1 MEEKDI
7 KEAEEN
13 KEETTAV
20 DDTVETVSED
30 NKIEVDKKA
39 PAKKNGKK

>member
-13 KEETTAV
+13 KEET
-20 DDTVETVSED
+20 EEEKSQSEGTI
-30 NKIEVDKKA
+30 KFMK
-39 PAKKNGKK
+39 

>member
-20 DDTVETVSED
+20 DETVETVSED
-30 NKIEVDKKA
+30 NKV
-39 PAKKNGKK
+39 

>member
-20 DDTVETVSED
+20 DETVETVSED
-30 NKIEVDKKA
+30 IRLKLIKRL
-39 PAKKNGKK
+39 PLRRIRYM